1 MGIRPGLLQLIN
13 VTLPHKFC
21 KLRWHAFSRDSAG
34 GLMTATICNSCN
46 SAKQL
51 NMGQNKSCSW
61 RYQRCLVWPKENQN
75 EGVVASVPHQN
86 PGLTVTTR
94 HPVHNKP
101 PNVQHRCM
109 VVDMQNSDLMIIFPQ
124 NEKEG
129 IHELNEFGEIVPP
142 EDTYDLE
149 RRKQVLEALHIVG
162 AFNPFSI

>member
-1 MGIRPGLLQLIN
+1 MFGL
-13 VTLPHKFC
+13 TKR
-21 KLRWHAFSRDSAG
+21 KLKQ
-34 GLMTATICNSCN
+34 GL
-46 SAKQL
+46 
-51 NMGQNKSCSW
+51 
-61 RYQRCLVWPKENQN
+61 
-75 EGVVASVPHQN
+75 VASVPHCN
-86 PGLTVTTR
+86 PVLTVTTR

-149 RRKQVLEALHIVG
+149 RRKQVLEALHIG
-162 AFNPFSI
+162 GLSSLLLSK